1 MEKTVLS
8 LSFHQLI
15 LQETMISRIL
25 VYSFHNEFPNK
36 SVDVFSFFYI
46 YFGFVDSLERM
57 YIALQSQ
64 YIVYN

>member
-25 VYSFHNEFPNK
+25 VYSFHNELTNK
-36 SVDVFSFFYI
+36 SIDAFSFFYI